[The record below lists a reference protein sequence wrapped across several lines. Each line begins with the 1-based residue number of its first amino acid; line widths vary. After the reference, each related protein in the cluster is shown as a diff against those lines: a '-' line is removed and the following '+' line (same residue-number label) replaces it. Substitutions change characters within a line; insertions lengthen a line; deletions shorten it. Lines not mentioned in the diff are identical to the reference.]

1 VHRHRRPSDSYPS
14 KAFRLRLR
22 LLPAPFPIPTDSA
35 SGSDSDS
42 GSDGAPRLTRPPRP
56 SDRRCVEEFAP
67 WLLGSLRAGLVAIDA
82 DGAVR
87 FANAAAAAMLRLE
100 GDAIPIGADCRG
112 VFAGAPV
119 VAEVLLAAAA
129 GRSAPGRAELTL
141 DGGARTVGF
150 SAEPVR
156 DERGA
161 IRGALLLFRDLQPLE
176 RADEGERLR
185 ERLIALGEMAAG
197 LAHEIRNPLAS
208 LGVLAGLLRRRV
220 APDGEERELV
230 DELLAEV
237 RKLETT
243 VGAALDYVKPA
254 APASAPVDVVDA
266 LEAAV
271 AQVRAR
277 LAFEGD
283 LERRYEAPPPVV
295 AGDVEQLRG
304 VFANLVA
311 NAVEAVRAAGGP
323 GRIALRVFRAEG
335 AGDDRVLRIGA
346 HGELPDAARP
356 EAVVEVSD
364 SGGGVAPE
372 LRERIFYPFFTT
384 KESGAGVGLAL
395 AHKAV
400 VSHGGRVEIDDT
412 PGGGATFRVRLPLAG
427 GRP

>member
-1 VHRHRRPSDSYPS
+1 
-14 KAFRLRLR
+14 
-22 LLPAPFPIPTDSA
+22 
-35 SGSDSDS
+35 
-42 GSDGAPRLTRPPRP
+42 
-56 SDRRCVEEFAP
+56 VEDFAR

-82 DGAVR
+82 DGALR
-87 FANAAAAAMLRLE
+87 FANPAAATTLHLRA
-100 GDAIPIGADCRG
+100 DALPIGADCRTA
-112 VFAGAPV
+112 FAEVPV
-119 VAEVLLAAAA
+119 VAELLLAAAA

-150 SAEPVR
+150 SAAPVR

-254 APASAPVDVVDA
+254 APMAAPVDVVGA

-277 LAFEGD
+277 LAFEGE
-283 LERRYEAPPPVV
+283 LERRYETPAPVV
-295 AGDVEQLRG
+295 AGDAEQLRG

-335 AGDDRVLRIGA
+335 GPEDRVLRVGA
-346 HGELPDAARP
+346 HGDLPDAARP
-356 EAVVEVSD
+356 EVVVEVAD

-372 LRERIFYPFFTT
+372 LRERVFYPFFTT

-400 VSHGGRVEIDDT
+400 VAHGGCVEIADT
-412 PGGGATFRVRLPLAG
+412 PGGGATFRIRLPLAEP
-427 GRP
+427 RT